1 MSASSERAGCFG
13 GVRGGS
19 DGVGCFRP
27 KHESAPLL
35 GDRRARVDLAARGS
49 TPTAFPA
56 FHSSPGSEDDDPSD
70 DRGVSGARMVGV
82 TKPAPG
88 FAADPDVHPAYDPY
102 HVPALLDDAAAPIP
116 RDASPPSPLPSLALV
131 LALALA
137 CFGVGLAVGYPRAAA
152 PTLLCADRGARYPGC
167 VDDARLL
174 LLENL
179 LYLFAALG
187 AALGSWMCD
196 LAGRRG
202 ALRIASACA
211 SAGWGVSAAFGFA
224 ARGGAV
230 GRVVVGVAS
239 GVISVAAPILASES
253 SPARSRGLAHA
264 GCHLAFAAGLMAQ
277 CAAGRMATEAP
288 HWRAGAYAAG
298 ACAAAAWAAASAA
311 PESPRWL
318 IARGLERK
326 AARAVSDV
334 RGWGEDDPRA
344 AAETTTTA
352 NRLRITPPTTRPR
365 PSPSILNGTF
375 PLRALL
381 TQKHLSR
388 PLFAATALMAMQQL
402 GGLSLPY
409 RAATTAEVSGFDDA
423 PSAAAAAAA
432 ARLVGCLMCAWMLR
446 DGGAGRRV
454 AFLASLVGMTIA
466 NVVVVMSLT
475 SAAAAAAAPETLDA
489 IRALAPLLFT
499 LAHAA
504 GVGTVPW
511 LVATEAFPH
520 YARAAAVAFLGAAH
534 WSYAL
539 DVSAGF
545 RSAAGG
551 SGAGGVTAF
560 GAFGL
565 VCAAGLSLVAP
576 RGQEI
581 LPEGDG
587 LELEEVY
594 SKFYLKEVPP
604 LATLPPRVP
613 GL

>member
-1 MSASSERAGCFG
+1 
-13 GVRGGS
+13 
-19 DGVGCFRP
+19 
-27 KHESAPLL
+27 
-35 GDRRARVDLAARGS
+35 
-49 TPTAFPA
+49 
-56 FHSSPGSEDDDPSD
+56 
-70 DRGVSGARMVGV
+70 
-82 TKPAPG
+82 
-88 FAADPDVHPAYDPY
+88 
-102 HVPALLDDAAAPIP
+102 
-116 RDASPPSPLPSLALV
+116 
-131 LALALA
+131 
-137 CFGVGLAVGYPRAAA
+137 
-152 PTLLCADRGARYPGC
+152 
-167 VDDARLL
+167 
-174 LLENL
+174 
-179 LYLFAALG
+179 
-187 AALGSWMCD
+187 MCD

-224 ARGGAV
+224 ARGAV

-277 CAAGRMATEAP
+277 CAAGRYGDGAP
-288 HWRAGAYAAG
+288 ALASGAYAAG

-423 PSAAAAAAA
+423 PSAA
-432 ARLVGCLMCAWMLR
+432 RR
-446 DGGAGRRV
+446 RRRRV
-454 AFLASLVGMTIA
+454 S
-466 NVVVVMSLT
+466 S
-475 SAAAAAAAPETLDA
+475 DA
-489 IRALAPLLFT
+489 
-499 LAHAA
+499 
-504 GVGTVPW
+504 
-511 LVATEAFPH
+511 
-520 YARAAAVAFLGAAH
+520 
-534 WSYAL
+534 
-539 DVSAGF
+539 
-545 RSAAGG
+545 
-551 SGAGGVTAF
+551 
-560 GAFGL
+560 
-565 VCAAGLSLVAP
+565 
-576 RGQEI
+576 
-581 LPEGDG
+581 
-587 LELEEVY
+587 
-594 SKFYLKEVPP
+594 
-604 LATLPPRVP
+604 
-613 GL
+613 

>member
-1 MSASSERAGCFG
+1 M
-13 GVRGGS
+13 
-19 DGVGCFRP
+19 
-27 KHESAPLL
+27 
-35 GDRRARVDLAARGS
+35 
-49 TPTAFPA
+49 
-56 FHSSPGSEDDDPSD
+56 
-70 DRGVSGARMVGV
+70 
-82 TKPAPG
+82 
-88 FAADPDVHPAYDPY
+88 
-102 HVPALLDDAAAPIP
+102 
-116 RDASPPSPLPSLALV
+116 
-131 LALALA
+131 
-137 CFGVGLAVGYPRAAA
+137 
-152 PTLLCADRGARYPGC
+152 
-167 VDDARLL
+167 
-174 LLENL
+174 
-179 LYLFAALG
+179 
-187 AALGSWMCD
+187 
-196 LAGRRG
+196 
-202 ALRIASACA
+202 
-211 SAGWGVSAAFGFA
+211 
-224 ARGGAV
+224 
-230 GRVVVGVAS
+230 
-239 GVISVAAPILASES
+239 
-253 SPARSRGLAHA
+253 
-264 GCHLAFAAGLMAQ
+264 
-277 CAAGRMATEAP
+277 
-288 HWRAGAYAAG
+288 YAAG
-298 ACAAAAWAAASAA
+298 ARAAAAWAAASAA

-423 PSAAAAAAA
+423 PAAAAAAAA
-432 ARLVGCLMCAWMLR
+432 ARLVGCLMRAWMLR

-475 SAAAAAAAPETLDA
+475 SAAAAAAAAPRDA
-489 IRALAPLLFT
+489 RCDPSAAPLLFT

-551 SGAGGVTAF
+551 SGAGG
-560 GAFGL
+560 
-565 VCAAGLSLVAP
+565 
-576 RGQEI
+576 
-581 LPEGDG
+581 
-587 LELEEVY
+587 
-594 SKFYLKEVPP
+594 
-604 LATLPPRVP
+604 
-613 GL
+613 